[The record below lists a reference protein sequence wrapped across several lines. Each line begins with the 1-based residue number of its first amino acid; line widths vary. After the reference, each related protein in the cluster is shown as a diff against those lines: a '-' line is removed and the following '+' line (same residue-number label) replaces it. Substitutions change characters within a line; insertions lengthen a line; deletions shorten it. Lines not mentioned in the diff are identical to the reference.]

1 VVREGYQQYTIEMDD
16 DDSITGALRAESAD
30 ALTIVDADGRTHE
43 VKKTRIKER
52 VPARCL

>member
-30 ALTIVDADGRTHE
+30 ALTIVDADAGPM
-43 VKKTRIKER
+43 K
-52 VPARCL
+52 